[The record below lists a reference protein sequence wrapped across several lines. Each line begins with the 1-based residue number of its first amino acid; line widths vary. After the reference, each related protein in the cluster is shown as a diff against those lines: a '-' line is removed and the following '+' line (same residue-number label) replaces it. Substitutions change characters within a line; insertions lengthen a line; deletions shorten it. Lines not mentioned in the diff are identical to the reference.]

1 MLRELGCRLSL
12 PPEAGEPHR
21 KSAKGFLQ
29 RLRLSAWGR
38 EKHGGLPRFWLRW
51 FETANKSKTNINRLC
66 GGCLV
71 GLESRDSFQVQDI
84 VALGMALSNPKGLED
99 EIWKQ
104 LGFFTGK
111 LQLGFTYDQR
121 EVYELSTKY
130 WLPLESVPSK
140 YSCDFPPL
148 SVSVGTWGC
157 SNLAFMKARDNR

>member
-1 MLRELGCRLSL
+1 M
-12 PPEAGEPHR
+12 
-21 KSAKGFLQ
+21 
-29 RLRLSAWGR
+29 
-38 EKHGGLPRFWLRW
+38 
-51 FETANKSKTNINRLC
+51 
-66 GGCLV
+66 

-130 WLPLESVPSK
+130 WLPQESVPSK
-140 YSCDFPPL
+140 
-148 SVSVGTWGC
+148 
-157 SNLAFMKARDNR
+157 